1 MLNLHKIESSFV
13 LPKCIWVTQ
22 FVKIREKKIE
32 RNIYIYIY
40 KTNVEIYFHH
50 LVLFYSKYIV
60 QEKY

>member
-1 MLNLHKIESSFV
+1 MSDTIYKSKYNNK
-13 LPKCIWVTQ
+13 
-22 FVKIREKKIE
+22 REENRKE
-32 RNIYIYIY
+32 YIY